1 MRILYLLRRRLKNAS
16 TFANSSLKANPIFLS
31 EEKRKGFA
39 KQNLIFSLPPSLR
52 KIEPS
57 WSRHKCRNQK
67 DSKEPFYLFKS
78 K

>member
-67 DSKEPFYLFKS
+67 KILKSLFIFLG
-78 K
+78 